1 MKKSLLRHLTRPIRS
16 PIGTRHR
23 CVRSGWKPTPPVS
36 GPLNLDQNR
45 LFRSVRRHRSE
56 IMFGVLVVIF
66 CGDCVAVLGF
76 STGERQ
82 IPLIVSLRI
91 GRARRCGPGTRH
103 PTLCAAT
110 DCRPWAAVIR
120 VALLVFFH
128 SYPSSRSIANI
139 GSTARW
145 ARAFPIRPTPRI
157 GAEIRAAFPCAE
169 PGITKARR
177 SLAEAA

>member
-1 MKKSLLRHLTRPIRS
+1 MWTRRPGGGLTL
-16 PIGTRHR
+16 
-23 CVRSGWKPTPPVS
+23 PTSDSAPVTTATIVEETQPAS
-36 GPLNLDQNR
+36 DHAPSQ
-45 LFRSVRRHRSE
+45 LFRSLRRHRPE
-56 IMFGVLVVIF
+56 IMFGVLVVVF
-66 CGDCVAVLGF
+66 RGDCVAALGF
-76 STGERQ
+76 RTGERQ

-91 GRARRCGPGTRH
+91 GRARRCGPARH

>member
-1 MKKSLLRHLTRPIRS
+1 MKRNLLRPLIRPVRS
-16 PIGTRHR
+16 PLHSSSSEGSLTFPA
-23 CVRSGWKPTPPVS
+23 S
-36 GPLNLDQNR
+36 D

-56 IMFGVLVVIF
+56 IMFRVLVVIF

-91 GRARRCGPGTRH
+91 GRPRRFGAGTRH

-120 VALLVFFH
+120 VALLIFFH

-139 GSTARW
+139 GSTAIW
-145 ARAFPIRPTPRI
+145 ARALPIRPTRRI